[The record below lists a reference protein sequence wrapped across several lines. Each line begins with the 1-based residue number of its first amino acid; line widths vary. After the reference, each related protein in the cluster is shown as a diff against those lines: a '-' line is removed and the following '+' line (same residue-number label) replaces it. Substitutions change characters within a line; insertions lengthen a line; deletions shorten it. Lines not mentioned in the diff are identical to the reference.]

1 MGPAFM
7 SKSTNNIILVRRDR
21 MFLIPT
27 LIIYKKKAIVPNV
40 RTEKKKNSLVP
51 FSTVTSKVLRLMGI
65 KCVGRPS
72 TTSVPKSFHCDKY
85 LATGGMISPLKRVL
99 GRQLQRGWS
108 NCGPRGKYLRAFVT

>member
-1 MGPAFM
+1 MRVAVDLALHRAVNGTGFM

-27 LIIYKKKAIVPNV
+27 LIKMYQMYC
-40 RTEKKKNSLVP
+40 TEKQYSLVP
-51 FSTVTSKVLRLMGI
+51 FSTVTSKLLSLMGI

-85 LATGGMISPLKRVL
+85 LATGGMRSTLKRV
-99 GRQLQRGWS
+99 
-108 NCGPRGKYLRAFVT
+108 